1 MFRELAPK
9 LKANGWSAIIPVEN
23 PGKATFIKGWQHYN
37 RCPPTE
43 ENIANWA
50 AKFPNAGVGL
60 AAGPDHV
67 IGVDLDVLDPVKA
80 DRAHNIACET
90 LGETPLVRV
99 GRAPKKLMLYA
110 HNGLAVSRKNYG
122 CYEIFHKSGQF
133 VLFGT
138 HPNTKKSYNW
148 LKASPMEMGPHDA
161 PLVGQQHVDNFL
173 EAISAIVPAATGK
186 KNRYAHNPLFS
197 EWIVKLGREESINH
211 AVFLAVDHLKLCSEG
226 VRHDT
231 MLAIVAALIKLAI
244 PPDQFQTS
252 ILDAYLSIHD
262 QSEHSA
268 AARDLQAA
276 IDWGISK
283 FWQGRMPN
291 PQTLG
296 NITGNW

>member
-67 IGVDLDVLDPVKA
+67 IGVDLDILDPVKA

-99 GRAPKKLMLYA
+99 GRAPKKLMIYA

-122 CYEIFHKSGQF
+122 CYEI
-133 VLFGT
+133 L
-138 HPNTKKSYNW
+138 P
-148 LKASPMEMGPHDA
+148 
-161 PLVGQQHVDNFL
+161 
-173 EAISAIVPAATGK
+173 
-186 KNRYAHNPLFS
+186 
-197 EWIVKLGREESINH
+197 
-211 AVFLAVDHLKLCSEG
+211 
-226 VRHDT
+226 
-231 MLAIVAALIKLAI
+231 
-244 PPDQFQTS
+244 
-252 ILDAYLSIHD
+252 
-262 QSEHSA
+262 
-268 AARDLQAA
+268 
-276 IDWGISK
+276 
-283 FWQGRMPN
+283 
-291 PQTLG
+291 
-296 NITGNW
+296 

>member
-1 MFRELAPK
+1 MYRELAPK

-43 ENIANWA
+43 ENIVNWGE
-50 AKFPNAGVGL
+50 KFPNAGVGL

-67 IGVDLDVLDPVKA
+67 IGIDIDILDPVKA
-80 DRAHNIACET
+80 DQAYNITCKT

-110 HNGLAVSRKNYG
+110 HHGLEVSRKNYG
-122 CYEIFHKSGQF
+122 CYEVFLKSGQF

-138 HPNTKKSYNW
+138 HPDTKKPYSW
-148 LKASPMEMGPHDA
+148 LDANPMEVGPRDA
-161 PLVGQQHVDNFL
+161 PLVRQEHIDNFL
-173 EAISAIVPAATGK
+173 EAMNTIVPAATGK
-186 KNRYAHNPLFS
+186 KKRYAHNPLFS
-197 EWIVKLGREESINH
+197 EWIEKLGQEESVNH
-211 AVFLAVDHLKLCSEG
+211 AVFLAVGSLKLCRQG

-231 MLAIVAALIKLAI
+231 MLAIVAALVKLAI

-252 ILDAYLSIHD
+252 ILAAYLSIHD
-262 QSEHSA
+262 KREHSA

-276 IDWGISK
+276 IDWGINK

-291 PQTLG
+291 PQALG
-296 NITGNW
+296 NITGDW